1 MKIQNYSN
9 HKFYYI
15 PHHLVLYALLSL
27 LLFVSASQIFMANGQ
42 ALLWTVIT
50 AIIAMIFFL
59 ALMLRQH
66 YALGNQNRTV
76 RLEMRFRYY
85 VLTHQRFELL
95 EYKLS
100 LSQVFALRF
109 APDEELPALVDR
121 AIKEN
126 LSGDQIKK
134 AIKNWMPDTMRV

>member
-1 MKIQNYSN
+1 MKIQDYNN
-9 HKFYYI
+9 HKFYYF
-15 PHHLVLYALLSL
+15 PHHFVFYSL
-27 LLFVSASQIFMANGQ
+27 LGILLFLSASQIFMSNGQ

-50 AIIAMIFFL
+50 ALIAMIFFL

-95 EYKLS
+95 EDKLS

-121 AIKEN
+121 AVKER
-126 LSGDQIKK
+126 LTGDQIKK
-134 AIKNWMPDTMRV
+134 AIKNWLPDTMRV